1 MPIKSSVCILNVDFR
16 RSSIFQLPFM
26 LACRKSA
33 RRKLTAFA
41 ILLLG
46 SAWAMAWDG
55 AVSGK
60 ISRIDTI
67 TEANN
72 YELRVYLGWQT
83 MCNVSNPDLS
93 GWAYLNSSDPNYK
106 ATVANLMMAYATGKN
121 VYIYSMNDSGLGCHI
136 HYVVVNG

>member
-1 MPIKSSVCILNVDFR
+1 
-16 RSSIFQLPFM
+16 M